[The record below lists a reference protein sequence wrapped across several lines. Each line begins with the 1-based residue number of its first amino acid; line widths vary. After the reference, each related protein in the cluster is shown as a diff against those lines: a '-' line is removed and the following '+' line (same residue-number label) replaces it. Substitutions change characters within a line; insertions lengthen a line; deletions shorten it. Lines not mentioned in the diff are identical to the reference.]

1 MHWNYIHKFN
11 PFKSASLLTTDFK
24 TLVFNDQSLT
34 RIILGPEGMTKLHYI
49 YVVLNKSYK
58 ALWKLSHLI
67 LRDTSK
73 FRKHRRK
80 SGGLI

>member
-1 MHWNYIHKFN
+1 MHWNCIHEFN
-11 PFKSASLLTTDFK
+11 PFKSAFLLTSDFK

-34 RIILGPEGMTKLHYI
+34 RIILGPEGMTKLRCI
-49 YVVLNKSYK
+49 YVVLNKSYN

-67 LRDTSK
+67 LRDSK
-73 FRKHRRK
+73 SLENTVG